1 MVDIDLESVISFCR
15 KFDKEYLE
23 VLNSNAKK
31 LKTAASSATAT
42 LGKTGMATKA
52 SAKLEIVAD
61 ALYKASMAGEER
73 IRELERKAQNELEHK
88 NQIEDMFR

>member
-1 MVDIDLESVISFCR
+1 
-15 KFDKEYLE
+15 
-23 VLNSNAKK
+23 
-31 LKTAASSATAT
+31 
-42 LGKTGMATKA
+42 MATTA

-88 NQIEDMFR
+88 NHIEEMFR